1 MAELLAQARL
11 PGKHQV
17 RDDITSLPVPPLS
30 VDSDFGIEIS
40 SVSEDVAEGEDG
52 DEFEDEDDRGDST
65 QQSVN
70 PNSQDLFETQESQS
84 LRSQARSPDSEAME
98 ATSAAHF
105 SEVPMPSRGCAVI
118 RRRKKKTRDEM
129 FTEIIEVTRNERDK
143 QNDWKDVVAKY
154 RKDASERS
162 ERARQEDQ
170 RWREATLDLLRS
182 QTDILQRMVELQEE
196 QHSSRVP
203 LQPLYNLPAS
213 PRPISPHQT
222 FSAGNGLT
230 GVTSQCAAKRFCLTP
245 EGAIV
250 N

>member
-1 MAELLAQARL
+1 MQSPDNRRRAPAWTTQEVLDLIAIWGEDSVLTALRSKRRNEKVFERISKSMADKGHSRDSLQCRVKLKELRQGYQKAREANGRSGSEPKTCRFYAELHAILGFSA
-11 PGKHQV
+11 
-17 RDDITSLPVPPLS
+17 TSAPPLS

-105 SEVPMPSRGCAVI
+105 SEVPMPSRGRAVI

-129 FTEIIEVTRNERDK
+129 FTEII
-143 QNDWKDVVAKY
+143 
-154 RKDASERS
+154 
-162 ERARQEDQ
+162 
-170 RWREATLDLLRS
+170 
-182 QTDILQRMVELQEE
+182 
-196 QHSSRVP
+196 
-203 LQPLYNLPAS
+203 
-213 PRPISPHQT
+213 
-222 FSAGNGLT
+222 
-230 GVTSQCAAKRFCLTP
+230 
-245 EGAIV
+245 
-250 N
+250 